1 MDKQKKIKELYL
13 ECIKELNAIGI
24 GFENKEI
31 NIQISK
37 RNNKRYGCCRPEN
50 PDEKYKTIKRKGFK
64 FIIKYE
70 NYQKYTIEISPW
82 VMELN
87 EEIIKNTIIHEL
99 IHCMPYCTN
108 HGKEFKQYAKIVNEK
123 LGYNITRTGNKQE
136 DYQKSNIEY
145 EAKNDYKYKIQCKK
159 CGQIYYRKRLEKN
172 FTKKYRCGKC
182 KGELIIVKN
191 KFEINVINLK

>member
-1 MDKQKKIKELYL
+1 MDKQKKLEELYL
-13 ECIKELNAIGI
+13 ECIKELKSI
-24 GFENKEI
+24 GFEFLNKEI

-37 RNNKRYGCCRPEN
+37 RNNKRYGCCKPEK
-50 PDEKYKTIKRKGFK
+50 PYESYKKIEKKGFRY
-64 FIIKYE
+64 IIKYE

-82 VMELN
+82 VMELK

-159 CGQIYYRKRLEKN
+159 CGQIYYRKRLKKS

-182 KGELIIVKN
+182 KGKLIIVKN
-191 KFEINVINLK
+191 KF

>member
-1 MDKQKKIKELYL
+1 MNKQEKLEELYL
-13 ECIKELNAIGI
+13 KCIEELKSIGI
-24 GFENKEI
+24 EFKSKEI

-37 RNNKRYGCCRPEN
+37 RNNKRYGCCKPEN
-50 PDEKYKTIKRKGFK
+50 PDKQYKTIKRKGLK

-82 VMELN
+82 VMELK

-108 HGKEFKQYAKIVNEK
+108 HGQEFKKYAKEINEK

-136 DYQKSNIEY
+136 DYQKSNKEY
-145 EAKNDYKYKIQCKK
+145 TEDDNYKYKIQCKE
-159 CGQIYYRKRLEKN
+159 CGQFYYRKRLNKN

-182 KGELIIVKN
+182 KGKLELV
-191 KFEINVINLK
+191 

>member
-1 MDKQKKIKELYL
+1 MNKQRKLEELYL
-13 ECIKELNAIGI
+13 QCMEELKSIGI
-24 GFENKEI
+24 QFKNKEI
-31 NIQISK
+31 SIQISK
-37 RNNKRYGCCRPEN
+37 RNNKRYGCCKPDV
-50 PDEKYKTIKRKGFK
+50 PDERYKKIERRGYRY
-64 FIIKYE
+64 IIKYE

-82 VMELN
+82 VIELN

-99 IHCMPYCTN
+99 IHCIPYCTN
-108 HGKEFKQYAKIVNEK
+108 HGKQFKQYAKIVNEK
-123 LGYNITRTGNKQE
+123 LGYNITRTGNKQD

-145 EAKNDYKYKIQCKK
+145 EENNDYKYRIQCKE

-182 KGELIIVKN
+182 GGELIIVKN